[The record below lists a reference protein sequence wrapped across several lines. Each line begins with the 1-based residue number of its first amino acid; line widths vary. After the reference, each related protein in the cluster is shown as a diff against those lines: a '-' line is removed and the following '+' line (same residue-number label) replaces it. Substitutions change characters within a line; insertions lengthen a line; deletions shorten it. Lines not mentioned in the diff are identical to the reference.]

1 MNKSFSSPLH
11 TNKDNILEY
20 ILLIANDYDRK
31 SWKNRFMI
39 SLCIKQN
46 REQTTE
52 EVSVTLYVSI
62 ESVET

>member
-20 ILLIANDYDRK
+20 ILLMANDYDRK

-39 SLCIKQN
+39 SLCIKQS
-46 REQTTE
+46 REQ
-52 EVSVTLYVSI
+52 LKKYL
-62 ESVET
+62 